1 MTVFSR
7 TKRAS
12 KAVEEP
18 KIVVEP
24 AGLPPPPPARPAP
37 IPPIDPTKPAH
48 TESPAVM
55 TAEEARARI
64 AANRKRQSD
73 IIRRSAALSYTQS
86 HTHSRTVS
94 EYSLP
99 GSGWQTHR
107 TREPTSIE
115 AIIQDM
121 PIYDAK
127 LLPPPLVVHRAEP
140 ARRESQHTLYHRHSE
155 EFHAYSNPRAVP
167 LPPPIKTQPL
177 PPPRSR
183 SRRLTKTKPS
193 SPLPVVPIQPEEEYF
208 SSSSRDSTR
217 NSASTANSDA
227 SSATSASSVFIEHT
241 ETKQTPAK
249 IPNFSKPTK
258 TAKKEKPVLE
268 ISLPY
273 SCNVDNYVEEVKTAK
288 SLIPTWRYEDLST
301 DNQLPTPVTTM
312 SAAHTRNQS
321 WGHSRKTS
329 FDICT
334 LFLRFG
340 LAFTAVI
347 PRFRGSPSS
356 WF

>member
-1 MTVFSR
+1 MAIFSR

-18 KIVVEP
+18 KIAPLIEP
-24 AGLPPPPPARPAP
+24 ARLPPPPPAISAP
-37 IPPIDPTKPAH
+37 IPPIDPTKPAY
-48 TESPAVM
+48 TESPPLM
-55 TAEEARARI
+55 TTEEVRERI

-73 IIRRSAALSYTQS
+73 IIRRSAALSYTQT

-107 TREPTSIE
+107 IREPTSIE
-115 AIIQDM
+115 AILQDM
-121 PIYDAK
+121 PIYNAK
-127 LLPPPLVVHRAEP
+127 LVPPPLVVRGAELS
-140 ARRESQHTLYHRHSE
+140 RRHSE

-167 LPPPIKTQPL
+167 LPPPIKTQLL

-193 SPLPVVPIQPEEEYF
+193 SPLSEVPIPPEEEYF
-208 SSSSRDSTR
+208 SSSSRDSSR

-227 SSATSASSVFIEHT
+227 SSATSASSVFNEQT
-241 ETKQTPAK
+241 EAKQTLAR

-258 TAKKEKPVLE
+258 TSKKEKPALE

-273 SCNVDNYVEEVKTAK
+273 SCNVDNPVEEVKTAK
-288 SLIPTWRYEDLST
+288 SIIPTWRYEDLNT
-301 DNQLPTPVTTM
+301 DTQLPTPVTTI
-312 SAAHTRNQS
+312 SAAHMRNQS

-329 FDICT
+329 FGT
-334 LFLRFG
+334 MFRRKNASTS
-340 LAFTAVI
+340 AF
-347 PRFRGSPSS
+347 
-356 WF
+356 